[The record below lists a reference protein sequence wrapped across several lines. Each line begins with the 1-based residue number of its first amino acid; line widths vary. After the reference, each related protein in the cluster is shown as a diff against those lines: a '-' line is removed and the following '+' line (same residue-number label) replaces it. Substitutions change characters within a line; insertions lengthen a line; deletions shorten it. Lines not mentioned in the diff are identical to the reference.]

1 MTRQNSP
8 LTIHIDKI
16 VKIRAS
22 IEFLIPANP
31 GSGPGQ
37 EPESGCSKGI
47 SSLWT
52 PVFTGVT
59 TLYEGIY
66 ISQAKFFLQDIIFFL
81 TGFFYFHK
89 L

>member
-16 VKIRAS
+16 VKIRTS

-59 TLYEGIY
+59 TFYEGIY
-66 ISQAKFFLQDIIFFL
+66 ISQAKFFFAGHHFFL
-81 TGFFYFHK
+81 DRVFLFS
-89 L
+89 